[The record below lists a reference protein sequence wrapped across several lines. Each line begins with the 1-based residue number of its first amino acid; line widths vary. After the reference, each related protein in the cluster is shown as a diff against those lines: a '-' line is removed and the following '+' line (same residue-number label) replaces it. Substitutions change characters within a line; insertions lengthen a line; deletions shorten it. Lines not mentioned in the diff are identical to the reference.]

1 MKLIGLVSSSIT
13 SACVELLGGVKQ
25 VTVTGVGVDNDGHE
39 YPVSNLVI
47 AWEDLP
53 QNVQNTGDNF
63 FKHLSRE
70 FNNMVAN
77 EDVETW

>member
-1 MKLIGLVSSSIT
+1 MKSISLVSSLMT
-13 SACVELLGGVKQ
+13 SAWVELLDGVKQ
-25 VTVTGVGVDNDGHE
+25 VTVTGVGVDSDGHE

-47 AWEDLP
+47 AWDDLP
-53 QNVQNTGDNF
+53 ANVQNTGDNF

>member
-1 MKLIGLVSSSIT
+1 MKSISLVSSLMT
-13 SACVELLGGVKQ
+13 SAWVELLDGVKQ
-25 VTVTGVGVDNDGHE
+25 VTVTGVGVDSDGHE

-47 AWEDLP
+47 AWDDLP

-63 FKHLSRE
+63 FKHLTRE
-70 FNNMVAN
+70 FNKLVAN

>member
-1 MKLIGLVSSSIT
+1 MKSISLVSSLMT
-13 SACVELLGGVKQ
+13 SAWVELLDGVKQ
-25 VTVTGVGVDNDGHE
+25 VTVTGVGVDSDGHE

-47 AWEDLP
+47 AWDDLP

>member
-1 MKLIGLVSSSIT
+1 MKSISLVSSLMT
-13 SACVELLGGVKQ
+13 SAWVELLDGIKQ
-25 VTVTGVGVDNDGHE
+25 VTVTGVGVDSDGHE

-47 AWEDLP
+47 AWDDLP
-53 QNVQNTGDNF
+53 ANVQNTGNNF
-63 FKHLSRE
+63 TKHLSRE